1 MEHKIIIPANKQ
13 PEKDNKSDYQ
23 RRHRVRC
30 KHHDDQIKICNIKN
44 GPCTGCYKCESY
56 EETLIKFVTHLDALR

>member
-1 MEHKIIIPANKQ
+1 MDERKIIIHANKDEYT
-13 PEKDNKSDYQ
+13 PPKFQ

-30 KHHDDQIKICNIKN
+30 KHHDDQIKICKIKN

-56 EETLIKFVTHLDALR
+56 EETLIKFVTHYEKL